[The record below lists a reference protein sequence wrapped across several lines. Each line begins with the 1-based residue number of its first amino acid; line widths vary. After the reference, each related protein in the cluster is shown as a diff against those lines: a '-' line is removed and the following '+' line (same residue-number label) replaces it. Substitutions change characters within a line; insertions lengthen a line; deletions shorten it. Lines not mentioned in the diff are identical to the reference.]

1 MEARLERLAK
11 RSARGRQGLRGD
23 QDAGARGPEGSRG
36 GEGCEGGETDE
47 DIELMLALG
56 RGDDAAFDVLF
67 SRWGGRLVGY
77 LQRMVSD
84 LATAEELAQEAF
96 LRVYRAREGYAAAS
110 RFSTWLYRIATN
122 LALNELRRPARRR
135 PHASTD
141 DEEAPLTL
149 VSPGPG
155 PESSAEARLAVG
167 DLSTELERLPER
179 QRMALWLSAVEGQ
192 SYAEVAEAL
201 GTTDKSVKSL
211 VHRARSTLA
220 ARLTPGE
227 GR

>member
-23 QDAGARGPEGSRG
+23 QDARARGPEGSRV
-36 GEGCEGGETDE
+36 GEGCERDE

-84 LATAEELAQEAF
+84 RATAEELAQEAF

-135 PHASTD
+135 PLSSRP
-141 DEEAPLTL
+141 APRR
-149 VSPGPG
+149 S
-155 PESSAEARLAVG
+155 
-167 DLSTELERLPER
+167 ERT
-179 QRMALWLSAVEGQ
+179 G
-192 SYAEVAEAL
+192 
-201 GTTDKSVKSL
+201 G
-211 VHRARSTLA
+211 
-220 ARLTPGE
+220 
-227 GR
+227 

>member
-1 MEARLERLAK
+1 MSGSRERF
-11 RSARGRQGLRGD
+11 R
-23 QDAGARGPEGSRG
+23 GARGQHGARG
-36 GEGCEGGETDE
+36 EKGALREKGACGRRRDE
-47 DIELMLALG
+47 DVELMLALG

-67 SRWGGRLVGY
+67 DRWGGRLLGY
-77 LQRMVSD
+77 LQGMVSD
-84 LATAEELAQEAF
+84 FATAEELVQEAF
-96 LRVYRAREGYAAAS
+96 LRVYRARERYEAES

-122 LALNELRRPARRR
+122 LALNELRRPRRKR

-149 VSPGPG
+149 VSSGPG
-155 PESSAEARLAVG
+155 PESSAEARLAVS
-167 DLSTELERLPER
+167 DLTAELERLPQR

-220 ARLTPGE
+220 ARLSSGATVSSGE
-227 GR
+227 DR